1 LAGIFFFSVAG
12 LLLSGTSRAAETPA
26 TFTRVCSSCGLRD
39 IETFVSQSG
48 QFVVHGSAVRGFV
61 PRATGTNAAKFI
73 TAEPQMVALMGERV
87 SRALAQELNVPQ
99 RYWDKIHVTV
109 FNFARPGQL
118 IGLITEI
125 YTDGFLYRMTMP
137 SQVEGNQLMKGL
149 LQALLQEF
157 SNRGHRR
164 AGELPNW
171 VVEGML
177 RQIQTGVMPTY
188 VVNRKP
194 MTIEVSGY
202 DRLGAT
208 RDYLKTNAPMTLQ
221 DLSFAD
227 LTRVTPEQREQFE
240 ASSHLLVHQ
249 LLRLK
254 GGAQLM
260 AQFLRTLPTTLNWQT
275 AFYAVYKDHFA
286 GPLEFEK
293 WWMLNWV
300 QFRNSQEREMWSME
314 LTLDRLE
321 SVLLTAMEVRLDA
334 NSLPHYREATLQ
346 EFLQLADFATQKA
359 ILSQKIQQMYLM
371 SLSVPTQAMPLWN
384 RYAKV
389 LEEYLQKRGND
400 TQPTLKREPEQ
411 RLQALLRGTLKTL
424 DELDVARAELNAG
437 RTPVIPTGSDVNQ
450 QARR

>member
-1 LAGIFFFSVAG
+1 
-12 LLLSGTSRAAETPA
+12 
-26 TFTRVCSSCGLRD
+26 
-39 IETFVSQSG
+39 
-48 QFVVHGSAVRGFV
+48 
-61 PRATGTNAAKFI
+61 
-73 TAEPQMVALMGERV
+73 
-87 SRALAQELNVPQ
+87 
-99 RYWDKIHVTV
+99 
-109 FNFARPGQL
+109 
-118 IGLITEI
+118 
-125 YTDGFLYRMTMP
+125 
-137 SQVEGNQLMKGL
+137 
-149 LQALLQEF
+149 
-157 SNRGHRR
+157 
-164 AGELPNW
+164 
-171 VVEGML
+171 ML